1 MNDGLTYPAGKAI
14 SPVTGLHVRPE
25 FPFKVTPR
33 TFSNTTFKCN
43 QNKRQIQ
50 FALGEEFWRKIPIMK
65 ERFW

>member
-33 TFSNTTFKCN
+33 TFSNTTFKISAKFSLHQAKN
-43 QNKRQIQ
+43 
-50 FALGEEFWRKIPIMK
+50 FGEKLPIMK